1 MPNKGPRNSTA
12 SATATETITYSLR
25 DIVLAKVKGHPAWPA
40 RIIDPHTAP
49 MNLQDERRIAQ
60 KNSYLVK
67 FFQTG
72 DHAWMNAKEMS
83 KLEAPEI
90 KAFIDNPNKKGADL
104 RAAYTIALDPT
115 DWEADQE
122 AQIRAQYEHLEA
134 LELDELEV
142 GESDETPALASKA
155 KAKRKRP
162 SEGKAPQE
170 SAKKRKS
177 EVTRATNGSKNA
189 STTPEPAV
197 ASATKKRGR
206 KKDEAPAPV
215 PGVETVR
222 EWRHKLQRIFLGKI
236 EVTEEM
242 MPEIDQT
249 FTDIEGF
256 EMKTEWLTASKLG
269 KVLKRIGALEDSKV
283 PLDEKYH
290 IRSRSRELQ
299 EKWRVLLGIGEDTHR
314 AQPAPEV
321 SNDPAELPALP
332 AAYGEDTVKDVK
344 EEPIALPKEAAEP
357 MDLDTSAL
365 PKVDDKSDT
374 PAKSV
379 PETSSKPS
387 DEEPALK
394 QVGDST
400 QDVVASKS
408 EAEVPESEEK
418 KSVTNGKVE
427 EDEAMEEAG
436 EAAKEAE
443 KEDVKENEVVATKE
457 DVKETPDLKTDKP
470 EVTPDE
476 EEDDKMDCGA
486 STPPEQPTPE
496 SVHEPDVT
504 SQKVDK
510 EAAVADN

>member
-12 SATATETITYSLR
+12 SATAIETITYSSQ

-49 MNLQDERRIAQ
+49 MNLQDERKIAQ

-72 DHAWMNAKEMS
+72 DYAWMNPKEMS
-83 KLEAPEI
+83 KLEGPEI

-104 RAAYTIALDPT
+104 RAAYQIALDPA
-115 DWEADQE
+115 DWEAEQE
-122 AQIRAQYEHLEA
+122 AQLRRQVEHLDA

-142 GESDETPALASKA
+142 GESDEAPALASKT
-155 KAKRKRP
+155 KAKRKRL

-177 EVTRATNGSKNA
+177 EVTRPTNGSKNA
-189 STTPEPAV
+189 SATPEPAAV
-197 ASATKKRGR
+197 SSTKKRGR
-206 KKDEAPAPV
+206 KKEEAPAPV
-215 PGVETVR
+215 AGVETVR

-256 EMKTEWLTASKLG
+256 EMKTEWLTVSKLG

-299 EKWRVLLGIGEDTHR
+299 EKWRVLLGIGEDAHR
-314 AQPAPEV
+314 VQSNVEV
-321 SNDPAELPALP
+321 SNDPADIPAIPTTP
-332 AAYGEDTVKDVK
+332 AADGVKDVK
-344 EEPIALPKEAAEP
+344 EDPASKEAAEP
-357 MDLDTSAL
+357 MDVDSSTL
-365 PKVDDKSDT
+365 PNVNVKSDS
-374 PAKSV
+374 PAKSI

-387 DEEPALK
+387 DKDQASKPN
-394 QVGDST
+394 GDST
-400 QDVVASKS
+400 QDAVAKI
-408 EAEVPESEEK
+408 ETEVLESDK
-418 KSVTNGKVE
+418 KPVTNGAVAK
-427 EDEAMEEAG
+427 DEVMQEAS
-436 EAAKEAE
+436 ETAKAT
-443 KEDVKENEVVATKE
+443 DKENVKPAEVVAVKE
-457 DVKETPDLKTDKP
+457 DVKETPDGKIEKS
-470 EVTPDE
+470 EVAADD
-476 EEDDKMDCGA
+476 EDDKMDCGA
-486 STPPEQPTPE
+486 S
-496 SVHEPDVT
+496 
-504 SQKVDK
+504 
-510 EAAVADN
+510 

>member
-12 SATATETITYSLR
+12 SATATETIQYEIL

-49 MNLQDERRIAQ
+49 TNLQDERKIAQ

-72 DHAWMNAKEMS
+72 DYAWMNAKEMG
-83 KLEAPEI
+83 KLEATEI
-90 KAFIDNPNKKGADL
+90 KAFIDNPNKKGAEL
-104 RAAYTIALDPT
+104 RAAYKIALDPT
-115 DWEADQE
+115 DWEAEQE
-122 AQIRAQYEHLEA
+122 AQIRRQLQHLEA
-134 LELDELEV
+134 LEFDELEA
-142 GESDETPALASKA
+142 GESDEAPAVAPNT

-162 SEGKAPQE
+162 SEAKAPQE

-189 STTPEPAV
+189 SATPEPTAP
-197 ASATKKRGR
+197 SATKKRGR
-206 KKDEAPAPV
+206 KKDEAPAPA

-283 PLDEKYH
+283 PLDDTYH

-299 EKWRVLLGIGEDTHR
+299 EKWRLLLGIGEDAHR
-314 AQPAPEV
+314 VQPNVEV
-321 SNDPAELPALP
+321 SNDPAEIPALP
-332 AAYGEDTVKDVK
+332 TTPAEDAVKNLK
-344 EEPIALPKEAAEP
+344 EDSKALPKEATEP
-357 MDLDTSAL
+357 MDVDTPALPQVNDKPDTS
-365 PKVDDKSDT
+365 
-374 PAKSV
+374 AKSV
-379 PETSSKPS
+379 PETSDKPS
-387 DEEPALK
+387 DEDQASK
-394 QVGDST
+394 QNGDST
-400 QDVVASKS
+400 HDVVVSKS
-408 EAEVPESEEK
+408 ETEVLESEDK
-418 KSVTNGKVE
+418 KPVTNGKVE
-427 EDEAMEEAG
+427 EDEVMQEAD
-436 EAAKEAE
+436 ETKKASE
-443 KEDVKENEVVATKE
+443 KEDVETEVVVAKE
-457 DVKETPDLKTDKP
+457 DVNLDIVADGEDIKETPALKTGKP
-470 EVTPDE
+470 EVTPD

-486 STPPEQPTPE
+486 SR
-496 SVHEPDVT
+496 
-504 SQKVDK
+504 
-510 EAAVADN
+510 